1 MSEDTGLWLV
11 NGKVCGVRARNR
23 VWAAWNKLWD
33 AWYDKR
39 EKLEAKHR
47 KQMAK
52 LEKERDKVM
61 KQEPLTPWVGLV
73 DEGPVEKFIEQAKRD
88 VAIHERQ
95 HTTTHST
102 TR

>member
-1 MSEDTGLWLV
+1 LV

-23 VWAAWNKLWD
+23 VWGKWNKLWD

-61 KQEPLTPWVGLV
+61 KQEPLTPWVGRV
-73 DEGPVEKFIEQAKRD
+73 DEGRVEKFIEQAKRD
-88 VAIHERQ
+88 VAIHER
-95 HTTTHST
+95 
-102 TR
+102 RLEKLNDE

>member
-61 KQEPLTPWVGLV
+61 KQEPLTPWVGRV
-73 DEGPVEKFIEQAKRD
+73 DEGRVEKFIEQAKRD